1 MNIDKRDFTKN
12 QLTEVCR
19 NLGLEEAEVS
29 RLSDLWDQKKE
40 TVRKNIMSLIELTD
54 LRSRTVT
61 NHESDGEASK
71 EKYLLGYDSVQDLV
85 FITDYPSVH
94 FITAVPLDHFVTY
107 RYEAVPVEKVEN
119 VTLPF

>member
-1 MNIDKRDFTKN
+1 MNIDKREITKN

-19 NLGLEEAEVS
+19 NLGLEEAEVA
-29 RLSDLWDQKKE
+29 RLSDLWDRKKE

-54 LRSRTVT
+54 VGSRTVT
-61 NHESDGEASK
+61 NHESDGEGSE

-85 FITDYPSVH
+85 FVTNYPSSR

-107 RYEAVPVEKVEN
+107 RYEVIPVEKVEN